1 MFKHTIDT
9 SIAISASAEQ
19 VWEKLSDFGA
29 YPDWNPM
36 IVQLDGEVKVGSKLK
51 FVVKQ
56 LNGKLMNLAARF
68 KLISPGKELRWVGG
82 APGII
87 RGEHYFVIE
96 KTGENSCRFRHGEV
110 FSGLLIPLLKLF
122 LEYKAKPLYLAL
134 NNALRGVVE
143 QPDDRRI
150 NGVHHVAISTPDI
163 ERLKGF
169 YVDQLGFE
177 PVAELEWPKGTK
189 MSDTILRLEDSSAK
203 LAMLRIGN
211 AYVELF
217 QYASPTPAPGNPD
230 RPVCDHGI
238 THICLDVTG
247 VDVEYE
253 RLKAA
258 GMEFHS
264 EPQWVTDDCK
274 TVYGRDPDG
283 NVIELQEVMTKESIL
298 ALP

>member
-9 SIAISASAEQ
+9 SIAINASSEK
-19 VWEKLSDFGA
+19 VWEKLINFNA

-36 IVQLDGEVKVGSKLK
+36 IVQLDGEAKVGSKLK

-56 LNGKLMNLAARF
+56 VNGKLLNLAARF
-68 KLISPGKELRWVGG
+68 KVINPSRELRWAGG
-82 APGII
+82 VPGII

-96 KTGENSCRFRHGEV
+96 STGENSCRFRHGEK
-110 FSGLLIPLLKLF
+110 FSGLMIPLLKLF
-122 LEYKAKPLYLAL
+122 LEFKGRPLYLAL

-143 QPDDRRI
+143 EPEARRI

-163 ERLKGF
+163 ERLKNF

-177 PVAELEWPKGTK
+177 SVAELEWPKGTK
-189 MSDTILRLEDSSAK
+189 MSDTIQNLENSSAK

-217 QYASPTPAPGNPD
+217 QYSSPQPAPVNPA

-247 VDVEYE
+247 VDAEYE

-264 EPQWVTDDCK
+264 EPQWVSDDCK

-283 NVIELQEVMTKESIL
+283 NVVELQEVMTKESII